1 MSKAPYLPSLQL
13 VDHASAQGPQKEI
26 LDLALKQ
33 VGMVPNMYRGM
44 AHAPAVLNTYLHGY
58 ALFRSEAGFTPQE
71 QEVVFLAISQVNGC
85 DYCTAAHSML
95 ADKKSHVPANVL
107 QAIRNG
113 QPIPD
118 GRLAV
123 LHKLTQEMVRTHG
136 RPAKATLDAFLAAD
150 YEEVKVLYI
159 ILAIA
164 VKTLSNFTNHALA
177 TPLDAGFAGYAI
189 T

>member
-1 MSKAPYLPSLQL
+1 MSTAPLLPTLPL
-13 VDHASAQGPQKEI
+13 VDHASALGLQKEI

-44 AHAPAVLNTYLHGY
+44 VQAPAVLSTYLHGY
-58 ALFRSEAGFTPQE
+58 ALFRGEAGFTPPE

-85 DYCTAAHSML
+85 NYCTAAHSML
-95 ADKKSHVPANVL
+95 ADKKSHVPSDVL
-107 QAIRNG
+107 QAIRSG
-113 QPIPD
+113 QSIPD
-118 GRLAV
+118 LRLSV
-123 LHKLTQEMVRTHG
+123 LYKLTQEMVRTQG
-136 RPAKATLDAFLAAD
+136 RPSKATLDAFFAAG
-150 YEEVKVLYI
+150 YEEVKVLYV

-177 TPLDAGFAGYAI
+177 TPLDAVFASYAN

>member
-1 MSKAPYLPSLQL
+1 MSKAPQLPTLQL
-13 VDHASAQGPQKEI
+13 IEHASAQGPQKEI

-44 AHAPAVLNTYLHGY
+44 ANAPAVLNTYLHGY
-58 ALFRSEAGFTPQE
+58 GLFRSEAGFTPPE
-71 QEVVFLAISQVNGC
+71 QEVIFLAISQVNGC

-95 ADKKSHVPANVL
+95 ADKKSQVPSDVL
-107 QAIRNG
+107 QAIRSG

-118 GRLAV
+118 SRLDA
-123 LHKLTQEMVRTHG
+123 LYKLTQEMVRTHG
-136 RPAKATLDAFLAAD
+136 RPSKTTLDVFFAAGYD
-150 YEEVKVLYI
+150 EVKVLYI

-177 TPLDAGFAGYAI
+177 TPLDAAFAGYAVA
-189 T
+189 